1 MINNQPEPD
10 IPFPDIPDNP
20 EDPDDE
26 NQLLDIQYFSF
37 IFKKINN

>member
-20 EDPDDE
+20 DEPDDK
-26 NQLLDIQYFSF
+26 NRLTGMKYCFF
-37 IFKKINN
+37 HF

>member
-20 EDPDDE
+20 DDPDDK
-26 NQLLDIQYFSF
+26 NRLTGMKYCFFHL
-37 IFKKINN
+37 

>member
-20 EDPDDE
+20 DDPDDK
-26 NQLLDIQYFSF
+26 NSLTGMKYCFF
-37 IFKKINN
+37 HF